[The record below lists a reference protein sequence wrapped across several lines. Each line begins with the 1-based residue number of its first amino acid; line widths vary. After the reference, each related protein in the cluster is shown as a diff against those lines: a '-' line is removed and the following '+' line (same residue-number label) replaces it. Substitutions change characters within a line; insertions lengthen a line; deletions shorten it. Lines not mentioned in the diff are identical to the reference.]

1 MRDLA
6 QWAGEGLTLTWLL
19 ALHHFLK
26 PIIDGKE
33 ILSVAAYTPRQV
45 TNNLCSE
52 LIVEGVEILIGD

>member
-6 QWAGEGLTLTWLL
+6 QYVGEGLALPWLL

-33 ILSVAAYTPRQV
+33 ILAVAAYTPRQV
-45 TNNLCSE
+45 ANNLCSE